1 MFLIFFVA
9 FLFLFL
15 SCHAVPTQG
24 REDRAAQYYFAR
36 KVTEP
41 CGAPREVLESVT
53 RQEVINMIMIVR
65 GQVEEAKYLTV
76 SIACFFLSG
85 LVSFLSE
92 GVVLGFP

>member
-15 SCHAVPTQG
+15 SCHVVHTQG
-24 REDRAAQYYFAR
+24 REDQAAQYYFAW

-53 RQEVINMIMIVR
+53 REEVINMIMIVK

-76 SIACFFLSG
+76 SIDCFFLSS
-85 LVSFLSE
+85 LVLFFPE
-92 GVVLGFP
+92 GVVLEFP